1 MTLTPTKLTAA
12 LAAFEQQLQQALPTP
27 DTLPDRL
34 HHAMRYATL
43 GQAKR
48 LRPLWVYATALS
60 FGAPLAAAHPAAIAV
75 ELIHSYS
82 LVHDDLPAMD
92 NDDWRRGQPTCHKAY
107 DEATAILVGDAL
119 LTLAFDVLSQPT
131 GEDSHT
137 QLRLIQLLA
146 QAAGSRGMVGG
157 QQLDMQYEGTEVSA
171 AAVETMLSLK
181 TGRLIRASIL
191 MGATLAK
198 ADATALAQLTQFAD
212 LVGLAFQLKDD
223 ILDLTGDPAVLGK
236 ATQKDLSRQKAS
248 AIDPESLARSEQ
260 TLQRI
265 TTQALQ
271 CLTAFDHDTSALQEM
286 VHFTVQ
292 RTR

>member
-1 MTLTPTKLTAA
+1 MLTHPKLEAA
-12 LAAFEQQLQQALPTP
+12 LTAFEQQLTLSLPT
-27 DTLPDRL
+27 DTTEPERL
-34 HHAMRYATL
+34 HQAMRYATL
-43 GQAKR
+43 GHAKR

-60 FGAPLAAAHPAAIAV
+60 FGAPLASAHPAAVAV

-92 NDDWRRGQPTCHKAY
+92 NDAWRRGQPTCHIAF

-119 LTLAFDVLSQPT
+119 QALAFEVLSQPT
-131 GEDSHT
+131 AASDPKT

-146 QAAGSRGMVGG
+146 QAAGSCGMVGG
-157 QQLDMQYEGTEVSA
+157 QSLDMQYEGQSVSA
-171 AAVETMLSLK
+171 AAVETMLNLK

-191 MGATLAK
+191 MGATLANV
-198 ADATALAQLTQFAD
+198 AETEFSRLTAFAD
-212 LVGLAFQLKDD
+212 SVGLAFQLKDD
-223 ILDLTGDPAVLGK
+223 ILDLTSHASTLGK

-248 AIDPESLARSEQ
+248 AVHESSLAASQQKLE
-260 TLQRI
+260 
-265 TTQALQ
+265 ALVANALEL
-271 CLTAFDHDTSALQEM
+271 LTPLTHDTSALAAM